1 MLNAVISAVLAA
13 SRRFLRESRGN
24 VAMMFALT
32 SVPLF
37 VAGGGVVDYAR
48 VTYAH
53 TQMQDALDAT
63 SLALAREAD
72 VGTMS
77 PDKMRQFAKGYF
89 LANFS
94 DTDTR
99 NLVVTP
105 VYSPQG
111 PSVTISASLVVP
123 TSFLTLIGLNTI
135 PVAASSTSIWG
146 RERLRVALVLDN
158 TLSMADDGKMD
169 ALKTATHNLL
179 KQLKDAANQEGDV
192 YVSLVPFSKDV
203 NVGAAAYDEP
213 WVRWDLWEEDNGSC
227 SKSRYKNKSDCE
239 RARRKWK
246 ADRHTKWNGCVTD
259 RDQDFDTTNDA
270 PDSNSTRFPAEQYG
284 SCPAQLM
291 GLTYDWDSLNDAV
304 DAMRPNGNT
313 NQAIGLQWG
322 WQTLTKAPFTIPA
335 MDPAYKYKQVVILLT
350 DGLNTEDRWYN
361 RQTSID
367 ARQEV
372 ACANA
377 KANDII
383 IYTVQVDTGGDPMS
397 TMLKQCASDPDNGF
411 FLLKSA
417 DDIVTTFE
425 SIGTALSDLRVSS

>member
-1 MLNAVISAVLAA
+1 
-13 SRRFLRESRGN
+13 
-24 VAMMFALT
+24 
-32 SVPLF
+32 
-37 VAGGGVVDYAR
+37 
-48 VTYAH
+48 
-53 TQMQDALDAT
+53 
-63 SLALAREAD
+63 
-72 VGTMS
+72 
-77 PDKMRQFAKGYF
+77 
-89 LANFS
+89 
-94 DTDTR
+94 
-99 NLVVTP
+99 
-105 VYSPQG
+105 
-111 PSVTISASLVVP
+111 
-123 TSFLTLIGLNTI
+123 
-135 PVAASSTSIWG
+135 
-146 RERLRVALVLDN
+146 
-158 TLSMADDGKMD
+158 
-169 ALKTATHNLL
+169 
-179 KQLKDAANQEGDV
+179 
-192 YVSLVPFSKDV
+192 
-203 NVGAAAYDEP
+203 
-213 WVRWDLWEEDNGSC
+213 VRWDLWEEDNGSC

>member
-1 MLNAVISAVLAA
+1 MLNAMIPAALAA
-13 SRRFLRESRGN
+13 GRRFLRESRGN

-77 PDKMRQFAKGYF
+77 PDKMEQFARDYF
-89 LANFS
+89 LANFT
-94 DTDTR
+94 DTDMR

-105 VYSPQG
+105 TYSVKG
-111 PSVTISASLVVP
+111 PSVTINASLAVP

-135 PVAASSTSIWG
+135 PVAAASTTVWG
-146 RERLRVALVLDN
+146 RERLRVSLVLDN
-158 TLSMADDGKMD
+158 TKSMASDGKMD

-179 KQLKDAANQEGDV
+179 KQLKGAASQDGDV

-203 NVGAAAYDEP
+203 NVSAAAYDKA
-213 WVRWDLWEEDNGSC
+213 WVRWDLWEAANGSC
-227 SKSRYKNKSDCE
+227 STSKYKNKGDCE
-239 RARRKWK
+239 DAGRTWT
-246 ADRHTKWNGCVTD
+246 ADSHKKWNGCVTD

-270 PDSNSTRFPAEQYG
+270 PDSNAKRFPAEQYA
-284 SCPAQLM
+284 SCPSALM
-291 GLTYDWDSLNDAV
+291 GLTYDWDALGDAV
-304 DAMRPNGNT
+304 DAMQPNGNT

-322 WQTLTKAPFTIPA
+322 WQTLTNAPFTIPA

-350 DGLNTEDRWYN
+350 DGLNTEDRWYKS
-361 RQTSID
+361 QKSID
-367 ARQEV
+367 ARQKV
-372 ACANA
+372 ACASA
-377 KANDII
+377 KAKNII

-397 TMLKQCASDPDNGF
+397 QMLKDCATDPDNGF

-417 DDIVTTFE
+417 DAIVTTFE